1 MRRRPT
7 WVWWTSGK
15 DAAWALHTLRSDSR
29 WEIGGLL
36 AAVTRDDGRSWLH
49 GVRIE
54 LLREQAAAVGL
65 PLRTIEVDPGAD
77 PPDYDSVVQTE
88 LAGQR
93 SEGVDFIAFGDL
105 FSARRRARRIQLLR
119 GTGLEGVFPLWHRD
133 TREHARQMLGAG
145 LAARVCSLTPTDLPA
160 DRVGARFDE
169 SFLEYLPAHIDPCGE
184 HDEFHTFVEWAPG
197 WRHRVDVAPV
207 RRLERYG
214 LVMADCRTEPAT
226 TGPAGFGNS
235 GLDGDTAFD
244 PFEYFER
251 LRRVRRHVLRNLSI
265 DATVGKA
272 AEVAELAPSSF
283 RRYFR
288 KRVGTTYGVWLADQ
302 KMECAARLLR
312 ESDASVAEIG
322 STVGYRF
329 RRSFRRAF
337 RRRYACSPSRY
348 RDLFLAGRLPEM
360 ARKGD
365 APAVLDCARR
375 EEVVCGAPDGRSLPA
390 TEGPGVG
397 PG

>member
-36 AAVTRDDGRSWLH
+36 AAVTRHDGRSWLH

-77 PPDYDSVVQTE
+77 PPDYDAVVQVE
-88 LAGQR
+88 LVELR
-93 SEGVDFIAFGDL
+93 SAGVDFIAFGDL
-105 FSARRRARRIQLLR
+105 FSARRRARRTQLLQ
-119 GTGLEGVFPLWHRD
+119 GTGLEGVFPLWQRD

-145 LAARVCSLTPTDLPA
+145 LAARLCSLTPTDLPA

-197 WRHRVDVAPV
+197 WRRRVDVAAV
-207 RRLERYG
+207 SRFERYG
-214 LVMADCRTEPAT
+214 LAMADLQPEPAT
-226 TGPAGFGNS
+226 TKPVGPATTEFVVG
-235 GLDGDTAFD
+235 AAPD

-251 LRRVRRHVLRNLSI
+251 LRRVQRHVLRNLGG
-265 DATVGKA
+265 DVDVKRV

-288 KRVGTTYGVWLADQ
+288 RRVGVTYGVWLASQ
-302 KMECAARLLR
+302 RMERAARLLGA
-312 ESDASVAEIG
+312 SDDRILDIG
-322 STVGYRF
+322 KKVGYPF
-329 RRSFRRAF
+329 GRSFRRAF
-337 RRRYACSPSRY
+337 RRNYACSPSRY
-348 RDLFLAGRLPEM
+348 REMVLAGRFPE
-360 ARKGD
+360 ASR
-365 APAVLDCARR
+365 
-375 EEVVCGAPDGRSLPA
+375 
-390 TEGPGVG
+390 TEDHGEGE
-397 PG
+397 